1 MLAVFHLVSMVAS
14 AASMSRTTVATSV
27 GSSSTPVAAI
37 AERALLA
44 TTDGIGT
51 SSRRGGAG
59 ALSRRALL
67 ALTCATPL
75 SARAGRVE
83 DMLATDTATMLEDPA
98 ANAVRG
104 PVARTVQTSKL
115 GVAVRRAVVKSAQF
129 DDALDAQWD
138 ALSYKLRPKQA
149 PPAPRP
155 PPKPVDLAF
164 AEATRRCGIDAC
176 VNAARV
182 SSRAVEESI
191 AEARDKYASLYEGK
205 SAFGLETYAAFRA
218 FNSFLKD
225 DAAAA
230 RFEAALGTALLDGG
244 PYASARA
251 ARPAHASQKDL
262 ESAIAGC
269 VDILKI
275 SKGANLCGQIDVSPP
290 DAEDLADLAGRK
302 AWGDENKDV
311 TNPAPQLQLS
321 AKLVDAAELPP
332 RLMLETQAKRL
343 GLRVLPD
350 ATASAIRAYL
360 LRCGARP
367 VCEEYFVDDV
377 YRTAFDK
384 DDYSTVQLEVLIN

>member
-1 MLAVFHLVSMVAS
+1 MLAVFHLISVVAS
-14 AASMSRTTVATSV
+14 AASIASISRAAVATRV
-27 GSSSTPVAAI
+27 TRSTPVAAI
-37 AERALLA
+37 ADHALLA

-98 ANAVRG
+98 NAVRG

-129 DDALDAQWD
+129 DDALDARWD

-155 PPKPVDLAF
+155 PPKPVDAAF
-164 AEATRRCGIDAC
+164 AEATRKCGIDAC
-176 VNAARV
+176 AAAARV
-182 SSRAVEESI
+182 SPRAVEDAI
-191 AEARDKYASLYEGK
+191 AAGRDTYASLYEGK
-205 SAFGLETYAAFRA
+205 SAFGLETYSAFRA

-225 DAAAA
+225 DAAASK
-230 RFEAALGTALLDGG
+230 FEAALGTALLDG
-244 PYASARA
+244 PYSSTRP

-275 SKGANLCGQIDVSPP
+275 SKAVNLCGGLDVSPP
-290 DAEDLADLAGRK
+290 DAEDLADLAARK

-311 TNPAPQLQLS
+311 QNPAPQLQLS
-321 AKLVDAAELPP
+321 AKLIDAAELPP

-350 ATASAIRAYL
+350 ATASALRAYL

>member
-1 MLAVFHLVSMVAS
+1 MAVLHFVIAAS
-14 AASMSRTTVATSV
+14 AVLAQRVAAVATKAPHAAQ
-27 GSSSTPVAAI
+27 ST
-37 AERALLA
+37 RALPVE
-44 TTDGIGT
+44 
-51 SSRRGGAG
+51 
-59 ALSRRALL
+59 LSRRTLL
-67 ALTCATPL
+67 ALTTCAMPLTPL
-75 SARAGRVE
+75 RARAGRVE
-83 DMLATDTATMLEDPA
+83 DMLATDTATMLEDP

-129 DDALDAQWD
+129 DDALDARWD

-164 AEATRRCGIDAC
+164 AEATRRCGIDCCA
-176 VNAARV
+176 AARV
-182 SSRAVEESI
+182 SPRAVEEAI
-191 AEARDKYASLYEGK
+191 AAGRDTYASLYEGK
-205 SAFGLETYAAFRA
+205 SAFGLETYAAYRA

-225 DAAAA
+225 DVAAE
-230 RFEAALGTALLDGG
+230 RYEAMLGAALLDG
-244 PYASARA
+244 PYGAARPP
-251 ARPAHASQKDL
+251 RPAHATQKDL

-269 VDILKI
+269 VDILGI
-275 SKGANLCGQIDVSPP
+275 SKAANLCGGLDVSPP

-302 AWGDENKDV
+302 WGDENKDV

-321 AKLVDAAELPP
+321 AKLIDAAELPP

-350 ATASAIRAYL
+350 ATASALRAYL

>member
-1 MLAVFHLVSMVAS
+1 
-14 AASMSRTTVATSV
+14 MS
-27 GSSSTPVAAI
+27 P
-37 AERALLA
+37 
-44 TTDGIGT
+44 
-51 SSRRGGAG
+51 
-59 ALSRRALL
+59 
-67 ALTCATPL
+67 
-75 SARAGRVE
+75 
-83 DMLATDTATMLEDPA
+83 
-98 ANAVRG
+98 
-104 PVARTVQTSKL
+104 
-115 GVAVRRAVVKSAQF
+115 
-129 DDALDAQWD
+129 
-138 ALSYKLRPKQA
+138 
-149 PPAPRP
+149 
-155 PPKPVDLAF
+155 
-164 AEATRRCGIDAC
+164 
-176 VNAARV
+176 
-182 SSRAVEESI
+182 RAVEDAI
-191 AEARDKYASLYEGK
+191 AAGRDTYASLYEGK
-205 SAFGLETYAAFRA
+205 SAFGLETYSAFRA

-225 DAAAA
+225 DAASS
-230 RFEAALGTALLDGG
+230 RFEAALGTALLDG
-244 PYASARA
+244 PYASVRP
-251 ARPAHASQKDL
+251 ARPAHATQKDL

-275 SKGANLCGQIDVSPP
+275 SKAANLCGGLDVSPP

>member
-1 MLAVFHLVSMVAS
+1 
-14 AASMSRTTVATSV
+14 
-27 GSSSTPVAAI
+27 
-37 AERALLA
+37 
-44 TTDGIGT
+44 
-51 SSRRGGAG
+51 
-59 ALSRRALL
+59 
-67 ALTCATPL
+67 
-75 SARAGRVE
+75 
-83 DMLATDTATMLEDPA
+83 MLATDTATMLEDP

-129 DDALDAQWD
+129 DDALDARWD

-149 PPAPRP
+149 APAPRP
-155 PPKPVDLAF
+155 PPKPVDVEF

-176 VNAARV
+176 CAAARV
-182 SSRAVEESI
+182 SPRAVEDAI
-191 AEARDKYASLYEGK
+191 AAGRDTYASLYEGK

-230 RFEAALGTALLDGG
+230 RFEAALGTALLDG
-244 PYASARA
+244 PYASARP

-275 SKGANLCGQIDVSPP
+275 SKAANLCGGLDVSPP

-302 AWGDENKDV
+302 AWGDENRDV
-311 TNPAPQLQLS
+311 QNPAPQLQLS

>member
-14 AASMSRTTVATSV
+14 AASMSRTTVATRV
-27 GSSSTPVAAI
+27 VRSTPVAAI
-37 AERALLA
+37 SERALLPKA
-44 TTDGIGT
+44 DGIDT
-51 SSRRGGAG
+51 SSRRGG

-98 ANAVRG
+98 NAVRG

-129 DDALDAQWD
+129 DDALDARWD

-149 PPAPRP
+149 QPAPRP
-155 PPKPVDLAF
+155 APKPVDVEF
-164 AEATRRCGIDAC
+164 AAATRRCGIDAC
-176 VNAARV
+176 CAAARV
-182 SSRAVEESI
+182 SPRAVTDAI

-225 DAAAA
+225 DAAAS
-230 RFEAALGTALLDGG
+230 RFEAALGTALLEG
-244 PYASARA
+244 PYSSARA

-275 SKGANLCGQIDVSPP
+275 SKAANLCGGLDVSPP
-290 DAEDLADLAGRK
+290 DAEDLADLASRK

-311 TNPAPQLQLS
+311 QNPAPQLQLS

>member
-1 MLAVFHLVSMVAS
+1 MAVLHFVIAAS
-14 AASMSRTTVATSV
+14 AVLAQRVAAVATKAPHAAQSTRVMSV
-27 GSSSTPVAAI
+27 
-37 AERALLA
+37 E
-44 TTDGIGT
+44 
-51 SSRRGGAG
+51 
-59 ALSRRALL
+59 LSRRSLL
-67 ALTCATPL
+67 ALATGAMPLTPL
-75 SARAGRVE
+75 RARAGRVE
-83 DMLATDTATMLEDPA
+83 DMLATDTATMLEDP

-129 DDALDAQWD
+129 DDALDARWD

-164 AEATRRCGIDAC
+164 AEATRRCGIDCCA
-176 VNAARV
+176 AARV
-182 SSRAVEESI
+182 SPRAVEDAI
-191 AEARDKYASLYEGK
+191 AAGRDTYASLYEGK

-230 RFEAALGTALLDGG
+230 RFEAALGTALLDG
-244 PYASARA
+244 PYSSARP
-251 ARPAHASQKDL
+251 ARPAHATQKDL

-275 SKGANLCGQIDVSPP
+275 SKGANLCGGLDVSPP
-290 DAEDLADLAGRK
+290 DAEDLADLASRK

-311 TNPAPQLQLS
+311 QNPAPQLQLS
-321 AKLVDAAELPP
+321 AKLIDAAELPP

-350 ATASAIRAYL
+350 ATASALRAYL

>member
-1 MLAVFHLVSMVAS
+1 VLNF
-14 AASMSRTTVATSV
+14 
-27 GSSSTPVAAI
+27 I
-37 AERALLA
+37 FY
-44 TTDGIGT
+44 
-51 SSRRGGAG
+51 
-59 ALSRRALL
+59 
-67 ALTCATPL
+67 TPL
-75 SARAGRVE
+75 TR
-83 DMLATDTATMLEDPA
+83 
-98 ANAVRG
+98 
-104 PVARTVQTSKL
+104 
-115 GVAVRRAVVKSAQF
+115 
-129 DDALDAQWD
+129 
-138 ALSYKLRPKQA
+138 YKY
-149 PPAPRP
+149 
-155 PPKPVDLAF
+155 
-164 AEATRRCGIDAC
+164 RRCGIDAC
-176 VNAARV
+176 AAAARV
-182 SSRAVEESI
+182 SPRVVEDAI
-191 AEARDKYASLYEGK
+191 AAGRDTYASLYEGK

-225 DAAAA
+225 DATAA
-230 RFEAALGTALLDGG
+230 RFEAALGAALLDG
-244 PYASARA
+244 PYASVRP
-251 ARPAHASQKDL
+251 ARPAHATKKDL

-269 VDILKI
+269 VDILGI
-275 SKGANLCGQIDVSPP
+275 SKAANLCGGLDVSPP
-290 DAEDLADLAGRK
+290 DAEDLADLASRK

>member
-1 MLAVFHLVSMVAS
+1 MARLLHFISFAS
-14 AASMSRTTVATSV
+14 AAALAGRRPSAVATRA
-27 GSSSTPVAAI
+27 TPPAAI
-37 AERALLA
+37 AERALL
-44 TTDGIGT
+44 TTNDGLNT
-51 SSRRGGAG
+51 LSPRAGAG
-59 ALSRRALL
+59 ALSRRTLL

-83 DMLATDTATMLEDPA
+83 DMLATDQATMHENPD
-98 ANAVRG
+98 AVRG

-129 DDALDAQWD
+129 DDAMDARWD
-138 ALSYKLRPKQA
+138 ALSYNLRPKVA

-155 PPKPVDLAF
+155 PPKPVDRAF
-164 AEATRRCGIDAC
+164 AEAARRCGVDAC
-176 VNAARV
+176 CAAARV
-182 SSRAVEESI
+182 SPRAVEEAI
-191 AEARDKYASLYEGK
+191 AAGRETYASLWETRANA
-205 SAFGLETYAAFRA
+205 AFGLETYAAFRA
-218 FNSFLKD
+218 FNAFLKD

-230 RFEAALGTALLDGG
+230 RFESTLGTALLDG
-244 PYASARA
+244 PYAAVRPS
-251 ARPAHASQKDL
+251 RPAHKSQRDL

-269 VDILKI
+269 VDLLEL
-275 SKGANLCGQIDVSPP
+275 SKAANLCGQLEVSPP
-290 DAEDLADLAGRK
+290 DAEDLVDLAARA
-302 AWGDENKDV
+302 AWGDESKDV
-311 TNPAPQLQLS
+311 ANPSPQLQLS

-350 ATASAIRAYL
+350 ATASALRAYL
-360 LRCGARP
+360 IRCGARP

>member
-1 MLAVFHLVSMVAS
+1 MAVLHFVIAAS
-14 AASMSRTTVATSV
+14 AVLAQRVAAVATKAPHAAQSTRVMSV
-27 GSSSTPVAAI
+27 
-37 AERALLA
+37 E
-44 TTDGIGT
+44 
-51 SSRRGGAG
+51 
-59 ALSRRALL
+59 LSRRSLL
-67 ALTCATPL
+67 ALATGAMPLTPL
-75 SARAGRVE
+75 RARAGRVE
-83 DMLATDTATMLEDPA
+83 DMLATDTATMLEDP

-129 DDALDAQWD
+129 DDALDARWD

-164 AEATRRCGIDAC
+164 AEATRRCGIDCCA
-176 VNAARV
+176 AARV
-182 SSRAVEESI
+182 SPRAVEDAI
-191 AEARDKYASLYEGK
+191 AAGRDTYASLYEGK

-230 RFEAALGTALLDGG
+230 RFEAALGTALLDG
-244 PYASARA
+244 PYSSARP
-251 ARPAHASQKDL
+251 ARPAHATQKDL

-275 SKGANLCGQIDVSPP
+275 SKGSNLCGGLDVSPP
-290 DAEDLADLAGRK
+290 DAEDLADLASRK

-311 TNPAPQLQLS
+311 QNPAPQLQLS
-321 AKLVDAAELPP
+321 AKLIDAAELPP

-350 ATASAIRAYL
+350 ATASALRAYL
-360 LRCGARP
+360 LRCSSRP
-367 VCEEYFVDDV
+367 VLEEYFVDTQ
-377 YRTAFDK
+377 YRTAFEQ

>member
-1 MLAVFHLVSMVAS
+1 MAVLHFVIAAS
-14 AASMSRTTVATSV
+14 AVLAQRVAAVATKAPHAAQSTRVMSV
-27 GSSSTPVAAI
+27 
-37 AERALLA
+37 E
-44 TTDGIGT
+44 
-51 SSRRGGAG
+51 
-59 ALSRRALL
+59 LSRRSLL
-67 ALTCATPL
+67 ALATGAMPLTPL
-75 SARAGRVE
+75 RARAGRVE
-83 DMLATDTATMLEDPA
+83 DMLATDTATMLEDP

-129 DDALDAQWD
+129 DDALDARWD

-149 PPAPRP
+149 PPAPRSP
-155 PPKPVDLAF
+155 PPPVDLQF

-176 VNAARV
+176 CAAARV
-182 SSRAVEESI
+182 SPRTVEDAI
-191 AEARDKYASLYEGK
+191 AAGRDTYASLYEGK
-205 SAFGLETYAAFRA
+205 SAFGLETYAAYRA

-225 DAAAA
+225 DVAAE
-230 RFEAALGTALLDGG
+230 RYEAMLGAALLDG
-244 PYASARA
+244 PYGAARPP
-251 ARPAHASQKDL
+251 RPAHATQKDL

-269 VDILKI
+269 VDILGI
-275 SKGANLCGQIDVSPP
+275 SKAANLCGGLDVSPP

-302 AWGDENKDV
+302 WGDENKDV

-321 AKLVDAAELPP
+321 AKLIDAAELPP

-350 ATASAIRAYL
+350 ATASALRAYL

>member
-1 MLAVFHLVSMVAS
+1 MGWLLQCISMSMAS
-14 AASMSRTTVATSV
+14 AASMSRGAVATRIAR
-27 GSSSTPVAAI
+27 STPVAAI
-37 AERALLA
+37 VDCAMPT

-51 SSRRGGAG
+51 
-59 ALSRRALL
+59 LSRRALL

-129 DDALDAQWD
+129 DDALDARWD

-149 PPAPRP
+149 PPAPRSP
-155 PPKPVDLAF
+155 PPPVDLQF

-176 VNAARV
+176 CAAARV
-182 SSRAVEESI
+182 SPRTVEDAI
-191 AEARDKYASLYEGK
+191 AAGRDTYASLYEGK
-205 SAFGLETYAAFRA
+205 SAFGLETYAAYRA

-225 DAAAA
+225 DVAAE
-230 RFEAALGTALLDGG
+230 RYEAMLGAALLDG
-244 PYASARA
+244 PYGAARPP
-251 ARPAHASQKDL
+251 RPAHATQRDL

-269 VDILKI
+269 VDILGI
-275 SKGANLCGQIDVSPP
+275 SKAANLCGQLEVSPP

-311 TNPAPQLQLS
+311 QNPAPQLQLS
-321 AKLVDAAELPP
+321 AKLIDAAELPP

-350 ATASAIRAYL
+350 ATASALRAYL

-377 YRTAFDK
+377 YRTAFDQ